1 MNLFDDTSQE
11 QGQRLKGCDSSF
23 SGPGGPPIPVSDWEC
38 VLGWTSAAPFSVLLT
53 SYKNDSRYLIL
64 RAGNEGFKVI
74 RCAGFAVILGP
85 RLLLFGLQHSR
96 PHCWPVHTNQRFNL
110 ASFG

>member
-23 SGPGGPPIPVSDWEC
+23 SGPGDPPIPVSDWEC

-74 RCAGFAVILGP
+74 RCAGFCRYFGP
-85 RLLLFGLQHSR
+85 PAAALWSPTFQASLLAR
-96 PHCWPVHTNQRFNL
+96 PHQSAL
-110 ASFG
+110 